1 MKKKFL
7 LTIIAIAMCLCTLF
21 TFVGCGVS
29 NAATNTTQDT
39 QNTQNAVDGLVSN
52 QPTPTDINYS
62 LERYNLIRR
71 AYWVNGQREKAMT
84 LPCAVERPLGYI
96 ILFSGSG
103 AVIGRFVVDGK
114 VSSLNSFLTPN
125 MKQND
130 YGNGS
135 AGYTTIET
143 ELPDIDGS
151 YGKNVSG
158 IFFFTT
164 DGKYIEWT
172 GDFLYSDIPFT
183 VDDPILK
190 TEG

>member
-1 MKKKFL
+1 MKKKIFSL
-7 LTIIAIAMCLCTLF
+7 IIVLMIPMFILC
-21 TFVGCGVS
+21 GCDLDVK
-29 NAATNTTQDT
+29 TNTKQDI
-39 QNTQNAVDGLVSN
+39 QNTQDVVNELVDN
-52 QPTPTDINYS
+52 QPTPTDLDYS

-71 AYWVNGQREKAMT
+71 AYWVNGQREKALQ
-84 LPCAVERPLGYI
+84 LPCAVARPLGYI
-96 ILFSGSG
+96 VLFSSSG

-125 MKQND
+125 MVQKGISGD
-130 YGNGS
+130 GVDG
-135 AGYTTIET
+135 AIET

-151 YGKNVSG
+151 YGQNVDG

-172 GDFLYSDIPFT
+172 GDFLFSDIPFS

-190 TEG
+190 TE